1 MNDLEKMRAGRW
13 LHAVTPEIG
22 AALLRAEELCFRL
35 NQLPPSRREERE
47 AIIRQL
53 FAHVGEAPCLHGAVI
68 ELLFPSVGATENV
81 LLAAVG
87 CYELM
92 HAVGRQEWKL
102 LWLMPVIAAWMCTA
116 IGLGEDWTPEPG
128 LYIGICCFIAV
139 VYTFA
144 IAVIGHG
151 RERSLSFRTAMAGLF
166 SATGIA
172 AGFACLVILRGISP
186 AVVLTPF
193 IGAFMSDTGAFF
205 AGRAFGKRKLAP
217 AVSPNKTVAGCIGGF
232 AGSIVG
238 MIIFHLVVKTWFQL
252 DLGWGM
258 ILLMGVLGSLFGQLG
273 DLSFSV
279 IKREFGIKDYG
290 TIFPGHGGV
299 LDRFDSVLFVAPAY
313 MLLMF
318 ILLP

>member
-1 MNDLEKMRAGRW
+1 MKQRLI
-13 LHAVTPEIG
+13 V
-22 AALLRAEELCFRL
+22 AALGIPALLLILLA
-35 NQLPPSRREERE
+35 
-47 AIIRQL
+47 
-53 FAHVGEAPCLHGAVI
+53 APVW
-68 ELLFPSVGATENV
+68 ATAAMCA

-92 HAVGRQEWKL
+92 HAVGREEWKL

-166 SATGIA
+166 SVTAIA

-232 AGSIVG
+232 AGSIAG
-238 MIIFHLVVKTWFQL
+238 MVVFHLVVKTWFQL
-252 DLGWGM
+252 DLGRGM
-258 ILLMGVLGSLFGQLG
+258 ILLMGVVGSLFGQLG

-290 TIFPGHGGV
+290 AIFPGHGGV

-313 MLLMF
+313 MLLLF
-318 ILLP
+318 LLLP

>member
-1 MNDLEKMRAGRW
+1 MKQRLIVAGVGIPVLLLILLAAPVW
-13 LHAVTPEIG
+13 AT
-22 AALLRAEELCFRL
+22 AAMCALL
-35 NQLPPSRREERE
+35 S
-47 AIIRQL
+47 
-53 FAHVGEAPCLHGAVI
+53 
-68 ELLFPSVGATENV
+68 
-81 LLAAVG
+81 AVG

-92 HAVGRQEWKL
+92 HAVGKDEWKL
-102 LWLMPVIAAWMCTA
+102 LCLMPLFAAWMCTS
-116 IGLGEDWTPEPG
+116 IGLGEEWTPEPG
-128 LYIGICCFIAV
+128 LYMAAACFVAV

-144 IAVIGHG
+144 MAVVTHG

-166 SATGIA
+166 AMSAIA
-172 AGFACLVILRGISP
+172 AGFACLVILRDISP

-205 AGRAFGKRKLAP
+205 AGRAFGKRKLCP

-232 AGSIVG
+232 VGSIAG

-252 DLGWGM
+252 DLGWVM

-290 TIFPGHGGV
+290 AIFPGHGGV

-313 MLLMF
+313 LLFMLLYF
-318 ILLP
+318 T

>member
-1 MNDLEKMRAGRW
+1 MWA
-13 LHAVTPEIG
+13 T
-22 AALLRAEELCFRL
+22 AALCA
-35 NQLPPSRREERE
+35 
-47 AIIRQL
+47 
-53 FAHVGEAPCLHGAVI
+53 
-68 ELLFPSVGATENV
+68 

-92 HAVGRQEWKL
+92 HAVGREEWKL

-151 RERSLSFRTAMAGLF
+151 RERSLSFEDGHGRAVLGDGHSCGL
-166 SATGIA
+166 
-172 AGFACLVILRGISP
+172 CLPRDTRDISP

-232 AGSIVG
+232 AGSIA
-238 MIIFHLVVKTWFQL
+238 
-252 DLGWGM
+252 GW
-258 ILLMGVLGSLFGQLG
+258 
-273 DLSFSV
+273 SFS
-279 IKREFGIKDYG
+279 
-290 TIFPGHGGV
+290 T
-299 LDRFDSVLFVAPAY
+299 SW
-313 MLLMF
+313 
-318 ILLP
+318 